1 MTYDSALRKRIA
13 PDSASWCSVRSIYI
27 GAKCENVQE
36 MKKNVTSSSS
46 FPHIFPHARGSSHA
60 ADHAT
65 ASDAVHPHTLCVQL
79 GDGRDDKATVGT
91 FSRQQLPHTELLK
104 RVQLQTLGWIM
115 CNNIILI
122 VRNIRIHCVY
132 IVYSTLL
139 YIVGTVP
146 THQACVIMIVCSQ

>member
-1 MTYDSALRKRIA
+1 MTYDSALRKRIST
-13 PDSASWCSVRSIYI
+13 DNASWWSVRSIYR

-46 FPHIFPHARGSSHA
+46 FPYIFPHARGSSYA
-60 ADHAT
+60 ADHIT

-79 GDGRDDKATVGT
+79 GDGRDDEAAVGT

-132 IVYSTLL
+132 IV
-139 YIVGTVP
+139 GTVL
-146 THQACVIMIVCSQ
+146 THQACVIIIECSQ